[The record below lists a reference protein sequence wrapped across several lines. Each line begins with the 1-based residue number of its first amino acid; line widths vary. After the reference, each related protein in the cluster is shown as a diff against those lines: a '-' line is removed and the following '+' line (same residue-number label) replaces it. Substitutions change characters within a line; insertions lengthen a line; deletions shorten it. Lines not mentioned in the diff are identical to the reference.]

1 MRATQQE
8 VSRLRQLMAEHPLGE
23 SLAAYKARGL
33 TQQRWVFDHL
43 WSIPQ
48 ARRWPLIC
56 AMYDRGLNDD
66 HIYTALKAA
75 IRKGPTDVR

>member
-1 MRATQQE
+1 MRATPQE
-8 VSRLRQLMAEHPLGE
+8 VSRLRQLMAEHPLGQTRE
-23 SLAAYKARGL
+23 AYAERGL
-33 TQQRWVFDHL
+33 SERRWIFDHL

-66 HIYTALKAA
+66 HIFTALKAA
-75 IRKGPTDVR
+75 IAKEQNLAS